1 MAEVLSVNNPEIL
14 EPLILMMFGKSDK
27 KAIDKRRIIL
37 DAALKTFVRRG
48 YSETRVSEIASEAG
62 VAEGTLYNY
71 FPSKEDLLLALFDEK
86 WSGIID
92 EIKNKISRF
101 DDPNKK
107 LKAIFSLVIRMFKG
121 DRQLAELFM
130 VDVKQS
136 SIFLNNYTINRIIE
150 FLALIEEILEEG
162 KRKGIYRKDL
172 DTRVAKMIIFGAAQ
186 GILLSWVLSESAAVK
201 NNTFKFSLF
210 QAAKTL
216 KDVFKSG
223 LVGEKR

>member
-1 MAEVLSVNNPEIL
+1 MLN
-14 EPLILMMFGKSDK
+14 KSDK
-27 KAIDKRRIIL
+27 RAIDKRAVIL
-37 DAALKTFVRRG
+37 DAALRTFVKRG
-48 YSETRVSEIASEAG
+48 YPKTKVAEIASEAG

-186 GILLSWVLSESAAVK
+186 GILLSWVLSESTAVK